1 MTSIA
6 STPACPGDDFE
17 QATRQALRL
26 VSPVRLRRITTSAR
40 PAAQPVPSKDTDL
53 EALAIS
59 VGILRPDPR
68 ATRLR

>member
-6 STPACPGDDFE
+6 STPAHPGDDFD

-26 VSPVRLRRITTSAR
+26 VSPARLRLITTSPR
-40 PAAQPVPSKDTDL
+40 PAAQPVPSEGTDL

-59 VGILRPDPR
+59 IGVLHPVHQTTRPR
-68 ATRLR
+68 